1 MLVGGKKFQKP
12 EKKRFVEE
20 YEYNLP
26 KEKKKHR
33 DKTTWRMLRKEQK
46 EKYEL

>member
-1 MLVGGKKFQKP
+1 MLAGGKKFVRPSKTKYKDDDEVLEPQ
-12 EKKRFVEE
+12 
-20 YEYNLP
+20 
-26 KEKKKHR
+26 KKKKR

>member
-1 MLVGGKKFQKP
+1 MLTGGKKFVKP
-12 EKKRFVEE
+12 TKSKYGEDDEV
-20 YEYNLP
+20 LQP
-26 KEKKKHR
+26 QKKKKR

>member
-1 MLVGGKKFQKP
+1 MLTGGKKFVKP
-12 EKKRFVEE
+12 LKTKQRYDEEVEQ
-20 YEYNLP
+20 P
-26 KEKKKHR
+26 QQKKKR